1 MKASKTEP
9 FLKAKLEA
17 RKITPSPEIWEE
29 LEKKLLQKK
38 KSKLIILRYAAIA
51 ILILGSVSYFYQGAP
66 NGLQPSDP
74 SKKIVFEAIEPLEQ
88 DNSHPEIKETSE
100 FVTIPKQ
107 FQLTAPLK
115 KGLQPFLIQNKQI
128 RITTD
133 FSKIKVPEIALKKE
147 SQLLNDS
154 LLSLETDELIRLA
167 FDALKKN
174 KSEAARQKER
184 ALALLLEIEDELISE
199 TSLKHRVFDIL
210 KNSYSKIKVA
220 TNESTTNYPK
230 Q

>member
-29 LEKKLLQKK
+29 LEKKLPQKK

-51 ILILGSVSYFYQGAP
+51 ILILGSVSYFYPEAP

-74 SKKIVFEAIEPLEQ
+74 SEKIVFEAIEPLQQ
-88 DNSHPEIKETSE
+88 DNSQPEIKETSG

-107 FQLTAPLK
+107 FQLTAPSK

-133 FSKIKVPEIALKKE
+133 FSKINIPKI
-147 SQLLNDS
+147 
-154 LLSLETDELIRLA
+154 ELI
-167 FDALKKN
+167 
-174 KSEAARQKER
+174 
-184 ALALLLEIEDELISE
+184 
-199 TSLKHRVFDIL
+199 
-210 KNSYSKIKVA
+210 Y
-220 TNESTTNYPK
+220 
-230 Q
+230 